1 LEATSTL
8 FKQLL
13 ENVKKYIEKN
23 YLPEPFRT
31 FNQASMRRMDDM
43 AASMAMPE
51 SSVDR
56 VTSKL
61 LPSFEP
67 KSFSRA
73 LFDLIDARDLTDVAV
88 YKKAGIDRRLFAKI
102 RSDNYTPGKETVFR
116 LILALEL
123 SLPEAK
129 ELLEFAGFSFSR
141 ASKLDLVVKY
151 CVETKHYDLAVVNEL
166 LFSNDLPIL
175 EY

>member
-1 LEATSTL
+1 

-13 ENVKKYIEKN
+13 DNVKKYIEKN
-23 YLPEPFRT
+23 YLPEPFRK
-31 FNQASMRRMDDM
+31 FNQASMRRVDDM

-51 SSVDR
+51 SSFDR
-56 VTSKL
+56 VASK

-73 LFDLIDARDLTDVAV
+73 LFDLIDARDLTDVEV

-141 ASKLDLVVKY
+141 ASRLDLVVKY